1 MSRLQLCPSVTAA
14 LLLTSTAIAQFNRSP
29 GRQAATELDYRET
42 LDRLG
47 ITAMRPGADGYNKE
61 SLNYVN
67 YDEAKAGPGS
77 PPPPLVTTA
86 RPTASWWW
94 KVRRPQLIHLLE
106 DEMYGRVPATA
117 PRIEWQLV
125 SEQRLRKYEV
135 AVVERHYRG
144 TARNGSLAMDL
155 SETVPEAAHRVPL
168 ILELG
173 FPEGFRFPG
182 FPPPT
187 DPWQGQVL
195 RRGWAYAIIVP
206 NTIQPDDGAGLK
218 EGVIGVASG
227 GQPRGLDDWGALRA
241 WAWGASRAFD
251 LLERDKQVNSKQV
264 AIEGLSRYGKAAL
277 VTMAF
282 DPRFSIGFIGSS
294 GAGGAKPLRRN
305 FGERLEN
312 LTASGEYH
320 WFAPEFL
327 RYGGPMTVNDLPV
340 DAHDLIALAAPR
352 PLFISAGNL
361 KEDGWVDP
369 HGSFIAAKDASR
381 AYQLLGVKGLVGDEA
396 PAINEGRTE
405 GCIAFR
411 EHDQGHTTGPNWPT
425 FLAWAAWIW
434 SGKSPCSTASDRRS

>member
-1 MSRLQLCPSVTAA
+1 MAKIERPLRLSLVVAA
-14 LLLTSTAIAQFNRSP
+14 APLLAGAAAAQFNRSP
-29 GRQAATELDYRET
+29 ERQAATELDYRET
-42 LDRLG
+42 LARLG
-47 ITAMRPGADGYNKE
+47 IRQMRPGADGYNKQ
-61 SLNYVN
+61 SPNYVN
-67 YDEAKAGPGS
+67 YDEARVGPSS
-77 PPPPLVTTA
+77 PPPPLITVP

-94 KVRRPQLIHLLE
+94 KVRRPQLVRLLE
-106 DEMYGRVPATA
+106 DEMYGRIPSTA

-125 SEQRLRKYEV
+125 SEQHLRKHDV
-135 AVVERHYRG
+135 AVMERHYRG
-144 TARNGSLAMDL
+144 TAKDSPLAIDL
-155 SETVPEAAHRVPL
+155 SETVPETARRVPL
-168 ILELG
+168 IFELG

-182 FPPPT
+182 LPPPT

-206 NTIQPDDGAGLK
+206 ATIQPDDGAGLK
-218 EGVIGVASG
+218 EGVIGFAAG
-227 GQPRGLDDWGALRA
+227 GERRGLHDWGALRA
-241 WAWGASRAFD
+241 WAWGASRALD
-251 LLERDKQVNSKQV
+251 LLERDPQVNAKRV

-320 WFAPEFL
+320 WFAAEFL
-327 RYGGPMTVNDLPV
+327 RYGGPLTIDDLPV
-340 DAHDLIALAAPR
+340 DARDLIALAAPR

-369 HGSFIAAKDASR
+369 QGSFIAAQEASP
-381 AYQLLGVKGLVGDEA
+381 AYLLLGAPGLVGDPT

-405 GCIAFR
+405 GCIAIR
-411 EHDQGHTTGPNWPT
+411 EHDKGHTTGPNWPT
-425 FLAWAAWIW
+425 FLDWAASIW
-434 SGKSPCSTASDRRS
+434 SGKRPC